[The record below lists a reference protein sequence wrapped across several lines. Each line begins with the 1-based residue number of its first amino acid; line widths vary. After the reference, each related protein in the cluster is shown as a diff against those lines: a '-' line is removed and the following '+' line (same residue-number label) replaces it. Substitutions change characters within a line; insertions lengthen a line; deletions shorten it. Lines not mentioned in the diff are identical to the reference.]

1 MAKSF
6 SYLANHN
13 VKNLSSSVIILTLL
27 LARQLNKLADPMP
40 RALLFKNHF
49 HILALDT

>member
-6 SYLANHN
+6 SYLANYN
-13 VKNLSSSVIILTLL
+13 VKNLPSSVIILTLL
-27 LARQLNKLADPMP
+27 LARQLSKLADPMP